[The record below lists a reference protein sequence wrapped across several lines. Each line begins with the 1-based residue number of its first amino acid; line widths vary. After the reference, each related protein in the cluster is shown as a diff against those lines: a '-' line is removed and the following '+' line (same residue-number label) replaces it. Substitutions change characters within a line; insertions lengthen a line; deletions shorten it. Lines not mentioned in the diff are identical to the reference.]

1 MSIRYLDYSSS
12 ICASYTGWSS
22 IFVGEVYEGPYCRL
36 GYVGCTGSD
45 SYYLNSCY
53 IRTGFLNDEIILK
66 IKRK

>member
-1 MSIRYLDYSSS
+1 MRIESPKTWAVNLTVVNRS
-12 ICASYTGWSS
+12 TGWYP
-22 IFVGEVYEGPYCRL
+22 V
-36 GYVGCTGSD
+36 YVGCTGSD